1 MITMP
6 VNSFSRWIVDMRMR
20 YRRIWVT
27 QDSLD
32 AGLRIDVRPAT
43 HRRIW
48 SSRSEAKLPCSKIDL
63 RRSLVYHLMRPD
75 MTGGTTSLR

>member
-6 VNSFSRWIVDMRMR
+6 INSFSRWIVDMRMR

-32 AGLRIDVRPAT
+32 AGFLKRLAKDRVDV
-43 HRRIW
+43 
-48 SSRSEAKLPCSKIDL
+48 L
-63 RRSLVYHLMRPD
+63 
-75 MTGGTTSLR
+75 